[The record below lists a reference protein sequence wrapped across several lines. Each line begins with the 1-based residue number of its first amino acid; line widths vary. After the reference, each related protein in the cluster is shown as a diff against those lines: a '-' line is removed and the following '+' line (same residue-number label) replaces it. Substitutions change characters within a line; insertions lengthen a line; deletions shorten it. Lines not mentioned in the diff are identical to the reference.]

1 MDHGRQAVP
10 ALAAPGRQLGTIV
23 RSARVAHG
31 LTLADLGQRT
41 GYSAA
46 QVSRYERGLAPLTD
60 IAVLRLFADALAIAP
75 QLLGLSAEPAG
86 SPNPA
91 VASAAFGPS
100 QSSGRPQAAPRPGES
115 VRPYADR
122 GLVSREQWNA
132 VISGASQELWLY
144 GMAEYGYATDDE
156 VPVMLKRATSR
167 GCLVRVLLL
176 NPGSPQSPVIDRDE
190 GNPPG
195 TLAVRTQAALSRFSA
210 MRRQCGPRMRVRVY
224 DEYPTVSVVRGD
236 DCMLATPYLR
246 FFIGSNSPTFEFRLD
261 EAPRMFTRY
270 ARHFES
276 TWKHAEDWRS

>member
-1 MDHGRQAVP
+1 MDHGRQAVQ
-10 ALAAPGRQLGTIV
+10 ALAAPGRQQLGAIV
-23 RSARVAHG
+23 RSARVARG

-60 IAVLRLFADALAIAP
+60 IAVLRLFADALAISP

-86 SPNPA
+86 SSNPGS
-91 VASAAFGPS
+91 ASGVFGPS
-100 QSSGRPQAAPRPGES
+100 QSSARAQAPYPGES

-132 VISGASQELWLY
+132 IISSASRELWLY

-156 VPVMLKRATSR
+156 VPIMLKRATSR

-176 NPGSPQSPVIDRDE
+176 NPGSPQSAVIDRDE

-195 TLAVRTQAALSRFSA
+195 TLAVRTRAGLSRFSA
-210 MRRQCGPRMRVRVY
+210 MRRQCGARMRVRVY
-224 DEYPTVSVVRGD
+224 DQYPTVSVVRGD

-246 FFIGSNSPTFEFRLD
+246 FFIGSNSPTFEFRSD